1 MDHHDPPPPPVE
13 ECLTS
18 SRKRKYKG
26 GTLIAQGVRTLDEHG
41 KRVADA
47 DLYRPE
53 ICPACEGSSLHVHDR
68 LERHPR
74 GLILVAVLT
83 VLRFICANPEC
94 RATWRVLPAFLARNL
109 WWGWEPI
116 AHATQPEIA
125 APTEAP
131 EPPTR
136 TRQRWMA
143 RLRSSAR
150 QLMVLLASRGT
161 QAVQAVGAAV
171 GVNATR
177 TALVRE
183 HAVQLGIPVL
193 WRLATLAALV
203 DRLERGIRLM
213 WRWAGSA

>member
-1 MDHHDPPPPPVE
+1 MDHHGPPPPPAE
-13 ECLTS
+13 ECLTL

-26 GTLIAQGVRTLDEHG
+26 GTLIAEGVRTLDEHG

-47 DLYRPE
+47 NLYRPE
-53 ICPACEGSSLHVHDR
+53 RCPSCEGSSLHVHDR

-83 VLRFICANPEC
+83 VLRFICTNPEC
-94 RATWRVLPAFLARNL
+94 RATWRVLPAFLARHL
-109 WWGWEPI
+109 WWGWDPI
-116 AHATQPEIA
+116 AHATQPEVA

-131 EPPTR
+131 RPPAR

-150 QLMVLLASRGT
+150 QLVVLLASRGT
-161 QAVQAVGAAV
+161 KAVQAVAERV
-171 GVNATR
+171 GVGADR
-177 TALVRE
+177 MSLVKAHALEFKVP
-183 HAVQLGIPVL
+183 AVWQLA
-193 WRLATLAALV
+193 RLAALV

-213 WRWAGSA
+213 